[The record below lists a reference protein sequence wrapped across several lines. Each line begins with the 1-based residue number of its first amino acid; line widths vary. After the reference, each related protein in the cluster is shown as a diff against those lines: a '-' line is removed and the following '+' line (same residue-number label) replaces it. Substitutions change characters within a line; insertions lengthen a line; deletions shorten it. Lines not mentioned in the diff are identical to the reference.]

1 MKAARI
7 RNAMLTTT
15 LESRTK
21 WAQMNFKNNASR
33 LCIKTKNHGL
43 WSGLLKTAF
52 FFLSFTQDDGGGG
65 PGGGGGGG
73 GGGAPIRGGGAWK
86 IHYINRLV
94 TGIWCRI
101 LIKYTIFVFLVM
113 EWNSL
118 AMEAHAGG
126 ISLKRDYFDLHLKW
140 FPTLAS
146 VTSKFHSNTKNI
158 NMVY

>member
-1 MKAARI
+1 MPCWLPHWNQEQNELKWTLKIMPQDYASKPRI
-7 RNAMLTTT
+7 MDFC
-15 LESRTK
+15 EVV
-21 WAQMNFKNNASR
+21 
-33 LCIKTKNHGL
+33 C
-43 WSGLLKTAF
+43 WSPH

-94 TGIWCRI
+94 TQPGIWCRI
-101 LIKYTIFVFLVM
+101 LIKYTIFVFMVL

-146 VTSKFHSNTKNI
+146 VASKFHANTKNI

>member
-1 MKAARI
+1 MKAVRI
-7 RNAMLTTT
+7 RNAVLTTT

-94 TGIWCRI
+94 TLPGIWCRI
-101 LIKYTIFVFLVM
+101 LIKYTIFVFLVL

-118 AMEAHAGG
+118 AMEARAGG
-126 ISLKRDYFDLHLKW
+126 NIIKKRLFLFL
-140 FPTLAS
+140 FPTLVS
-146 VTSKFHSNTKNI
+146 VASKFHSNTKNS